1 MYRTGQNKKL
11 NKTDEKLYKS
21 FIETLQCSSYD
32 KEGIVTDSDLADLIV
47 HDPTPVVISNIH
59 DGEILWYNA
68 AYSNLAYEQGYR
80 LKDVRNFAAL
90 KEFLKDTLFLDE
102 NMDLFAD
109 DPEKNKFKFV
119 RDLVLHRLSQKH
131 TEFEIFSDWISHIKD
146 NGQTPLTHRTVY
158 INFKQEIYI
167 VTFEDFEKFTNMM
180 PKRYLEIALH
190 NMNQK
195 DPG

>member
-11 NKTDEKLYKS
+11 NKTDEVLYKS
-21 FIETLQCSSYD
+21 FIETLQGSNYD
-32 KEGIVTDSDLADLIV
+32 KEGLVTDSDLADIIV
-47 HDPTPVVISNIH
+47 HSPSPLVFSNIH

-80 LKDVRNFAAL
+80 MKDVRNFAAL
-90 KEFLKDTLFLDE
+90 KEFLKDTLYLDI
-102 NMDLFAD
+102 NMDLFVD
-109 DPEKNKFKFV
+109 DPANNKFKYV
-119 RDLVLHRLSQKH
+119 RDLVRHRLSQDH
-131 TEFEIFSDWISHIKD
+131 TEFEVFSDWMSHIKD
-146 NGQTPLTHRTVY
+146 NGQTPLTLRTVY

-167 VTFEDFEKFTNMM
+167 VTFADFEKFTNMM

>member
-21 FIETLQCSSYD
+21 FIETLQCTSYD

-47 HDPTPVVISNIH
+47 HNPTPVVISNIH

-90 KEFLKDTLFLDE
+90 EKFLKDTLFLDE
-102 NMDLFAD
+102 NMDLFVD
-109 DPEKNKFKFV
+109 DPANNKFVFV
-119 RDLVLHRLSQKH
+119 RDLVLHRLSKKH
-131 TEFEIFSDWISHIKD
+131 TEFEIFSDWMSHIKD
-146 NGQTPLTHRTVY
+146 NGQTPLYFRTVY
-158 INFKQEIYI
+158 INFKQKIYGVQFDDLGKYI
-167 VTFEDFEKFTNMM
+167 NSV